1 MKNQNL
7 YKLSFGA
14 NFTFES
20 SSLLEIMLYS
30 TSQFAT
36 TCNWLLF
43 TIGLIMFTT
52 TKLPPYIFWTIGL
65 CVQLIVYI

>member
-7 YKLSFGA
+7 HKLSFGA
-14 NFTFES
+14 NFNFES
-20 SSLLEIMLYS
+20 TSLLEIMLYS

-43 TIGLIMFTT
+43 IIEFVMFIT